1 MSGKSTQ
8 LGIELIEKRT
18 TFAKITHL
26 KDEIHA
32 SIFKKVEFIQKFPI
46 HKPELNR
53 TLVKNDILAQYLYFI
68 ILSVCSEEVFHPSF
82 RFSAAVGIGASR
94 ILRQS
99 AKYQKI
105 RYLSNFFVKP

>member
-32 SIFKKVEFIQKFPI
+32 SIFKKVEFLQKFPI

-68 ILSVCSEEVFHPSF
+68 ILSACSEEVFHPSF
-82 RFSAAVGIGASR
+82 RFSAAVGIGGEPDFKAECEIS
-94 ILRQS
+94 
-99 AKYQKI
+99 K
-105 RYLSNFFVKP
+105 N